1 MVRSDNN
8 LPININVVERNVPYQ
23 LVTIRTESTLMRGSK
38 YKIQMKFHYTL
49 SATELKG
56 LYLSSYLER
65 GVKK

>member
-1 MVRSDNN
+1 VVRSDNN
-8 LPININVVERNVPYQ
+8 LPINIDRIEKNALYQ
-23 LVTIRTESTLMRGSK
+23 LVTIRTESRLTRGSK

-65 GVKK
+65 GVRK

>member
-8 LPININVVERNVPYQ
+8 LPININGVEKNALYQ
-23 LVTIRTESTLMRGSK
+23 LITIRTESRLMRGSK

-65 GVKK
+65 GVRK